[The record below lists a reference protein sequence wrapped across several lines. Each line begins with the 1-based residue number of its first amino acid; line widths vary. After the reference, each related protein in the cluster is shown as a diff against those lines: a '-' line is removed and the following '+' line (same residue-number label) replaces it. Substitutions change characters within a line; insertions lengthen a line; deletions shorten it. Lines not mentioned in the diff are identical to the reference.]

1 MATVALVLAA
11 LRIGLAIVLDTAALL
26 VWDVGTRSPLRLAR
40 DIRDGLR
47 RPATIAR
54 GLARVAIGAFAL
66 LAAATVSAP
75 VATRRIDFTIIECW
89 ALVTALVVEQ
99 LIGPDLRARRR

>member
-1 MATVALVLAA
+1 MATVALVLTA
-11 LRIGLAIVLDTAALL
+11 LRIGLAILLDTAALL
-26 VWDVGTRSPLRLAR
+26 VWDIGTRSPGRLVR

-47 RPATIAR
+47 RPSAIVR
-54 GLARVAIGAFAL
+54 GIVRLAIGALAL

-75 VATRRIDFTIIECW
+75 VATRAIDFTIIECW
-89 ALVTALVVEQ
+89 ALVTALVIEQ

>member
-1 MATVALVLAA
+1 M
-11 LRIGLAIVLDTAALL
+11 RIGLAIILDTAALL
-26 VWDVGTRSPLRLAR
+26 VWDIGTRSPFRLVH

-47 RPATIAR
+47 RPPAIAR
-54 GLARVAIGAFAL
+54 GLARLAIGGLAL

-75 VATRRIDFTIIECW
+75 VATRAVDFTIIECW
-89 ALVTALVVEQ
+89 ALVTALVIEQ